1 YYCCSDPSDP
11 YAEAASS
18 LIVGNNLDQTV
29 QQLIDMGG
37 GSWDKEMITRA
48 LRVAYNNPERAM
60 DYLYSGIPESTEVA
74 VPLAQPRVTAASAAH
89 TAPASG
95 APNTSPLNLFPQEN
109 VAGAG
114 AGLGS
119 LDSLGTIHMF
129 QALRSLVQANLQI
142 LQPMLLDLAKQNPS
156 LLTLIQENQQEFLQL
171 VNEQVDGSEG

>member
-1 YYCCSDPSDP
+1 YCCCSDPSDP

-18 LIVGNNLDQTV
+18 LIAGNNLDQTV

-37 GSWDKEMITRA
+37 GSWDKEMVTRA
-48 LRVAYNNPERAM
+48 LRAAYNNPERAV

-74 VPLAQPRVTAASAAH
+74 VPLAQPRVTAAGAAH

-95 APNTSPLNLFPQEN
+95 APNTSPLNSFPQEN

-114 AGLGS
+114 LGS
-119 LDSLGTIHMF
+119 LDFLRNNPQL

-142 LQPMLLDLAKQNPS
+142 LQPMLLALPKQNPS